1 MKNIKISFI
10 GSLAMFI
17 TSSLLLLGGTLIS
30 VPLRAEAATS
40 MSQSQNIF
48 IASAI
53 PSEQTNFSCGSLS
66 GKECLKKNPIV
77 VWLNWGLT
85 VLSAIVGV
93 GAIIMTIVAGLQY
106 SASRDNPQGVQA
118 AKLKI
123 TNVVI
128 GLAAYIFLWAFLNW
142 LIPGGPF

>member
-1 MKNIKISFI
+1 MPLLSVVFLVA
-10 GSLAMFI
+10 GLFVTPAPTTLAE
-17 TSSLLLLGGTLIS
+17 SA
-30 VPLRAEAATS
+30 PL
-40 MSQSQNIF
+40 
-48 IASAI
+48 SAYTQVGAVI
-53 PSEQTNFSCGSLS
+53 PAEQTSFDCGNATTN
-66 GKECLKKNPIV
+66 ECIKKNPIV
-77 VWLNWGLT
+77 IWLNWGLS

-118 AKLKI
+118 AKQKI
-123 TNVVI
+123 ANVVI